1 MVDMINYYN
10 KSSSSAGARSALA
23 PSLNAILANYISEFD
38 EQKIGNVIGTTRSQN
53 KKYDIDLISKLL
65 INGWYDECAYH
76 DPLVGDPIAI
86 IKPDCEESFNRL
98 RFPSWRVAQA
108 YYSIYHTTS
117 AVVRL
122 KEYSPDSSHNLIL
135 RSFTNHFASELDCF
149 YPYPLSCYIKDGNF
163 VNNSGLKYKE
173 DEYRAILQE
182 LHELKKQK
190 GKADAKSTNFLHLFR
205 NFREWCNYNAGEVLI
220 LLKSKHFRDYL
231 DINLRTLIY
240 VINAMNEI
248 YLIKFLGYER
258 MVDIFEDF
266 YKNNLIN
273 LKFEP
278 KMISSR
284 FSVYESNID
293 KIDKDF
299 VLTNKA
305 KNRYR
310 KEDNIEILNDLG
322 KSYFSKGWLFHS
334 KKTFEEIILID
345 SSFDKAVS
353 NLFIIEKHI
362 EDLQNKSLVTYRS
375 EYFEDRASLYRDVP
389 REKVK
394 SMKREREDRA
404 KLLKLRVGIEWGKFF
419 VQSESDPQK
428 EYEVILESKVSCNC
442 TDFKYRRKIIKECKH
457 IKAARPVWNNMQLT

>member
-1 MVDMINYYN
+1 MVDIINHCN
-10 KSSSSAGARSALA
+10 RSSSNTGNRSALA
-23 PSLNAILANYISEFD
+23 PGLNVILANYISEFD

-76 DPLVGDPIAI
+76 DPLVEDPIAI
-86 IKPDCEESFNRL
+86 IKPDSEESFNRL
-98 RFPSWRVAQA
+98 RFPSWRVAQG

-163 VNNSGLKYKE
+163 VNNSGLNYKE
-173 DEYRAILQE
+173 DEYKSILQE
-182 LHELKKQK
+182 LHEFKKQK
-190 GKADAKSTNFLHLFR
+190 GKADARSTNFLHLFR

-240 VINAMNEI
+240 VVNAMNEI

-299 VLTNKA
+299 ILTNKA
-305 KNRYR
+305 KNRYH

-334 KKTFEEIILID
+334 KKTFEEILLID

-353 NLFIIEKHI
+353 NLSIIEKHI

-428 EYEVILESKVSCNC
+428 EYEVILDPKVSCDC

-457 IKAARPVWNNMQLT
+457 IKAARPVWNNMQLA